1 MLYDKVYNSIIDN
14 SLIKSGQTVICAISG
29 GADSV
34 CLTDVLFGLKDKLN
48 ITVECAHLNH
58 NLRGKESDADE
69 EFVTRFCDERGIK
82 LYKKSVD
89 VVALAKGRSIEE
101 AAREARY
108 TFFDELSQKEN
119 IIIATAHTQNDNIE
133 TFFINLVR
141 GSGTKGLCGIPQ
153 VRGKI
158 IRPLLSIKRCEIT
171 EHLEERRLNHC
182 TDSTNLQT
190 DYLRNFIRLN
200 IIKEFEKRDDIDIY
214 KSVSRAITN
223 LSCDSL
229 VLEDIA
235 NKVNSFEKESL
246 LALDDAILY
255 RAVSKKL
262 EKEFGITLDSVHYE
276 CIKDLLLKQNGAK
289 VQIRGDVFA
298 RIRKNE
304 LEFFRLLQKTS
315 DQKKLEFG
323 ENVFLDTEIL
333 IENTKEIYNTLT
345 KASINC
351 DKIKGNLYVRTRRD
365 GDVFYSARRKC
376 TSSLK
381 KLLSNDKVLPEI
393 RDRLVVVCDENG
405 IIFVEGYGVDKRYI
419 AKKDDK
425 NLICIKIRGKI
436 C

>member
-1 MLYDKVYNSIIDN
+1 ML
-14 SLIKSGQTVICAISG
+14 
-29 GADSV
+29 
-34 CLTDVLFGLKDKLN
+34 
-48 ITVECAHLNH
+48 
-58 NLRGKESDADE
+58 
-69 EFVTRFCDERGIK
+69 
-82 LYKKSVD
+82 
-89 VVALAKGRSIEE
+89 
-101 AAREARY
+101 
-108 TFFDELSQKEN
+108 
-119 IIIATAHTQNDNIE
+119 
-133 TFFINLVR
+133 
-141 GSGTKGLCGIPQ
+141 
-153 VRGKI
+153 
-158 IRPLLSIKRCEIT
+158 
-171 EHLEERRLNHC
+171 
-182 TDSTNLQT
+182 
-190 DYLRNFIRLN
+190 
-200 IIKEFEKRDDIDIY
+200 
-214 KSVSRAITN
+214 
-223 LSCDSL
+223 
-229 VLEDIA
+229 
-235 NKVNSFEKESL
+235 
-246 LALDDAILY
+246 
-255 RAVSKKL
+255 
-262 EKEFGITLDSVHYE
+262 
-276 CIKDLLLKQNGAK
+276 KDLLLKQNGAK

-304 LEFFRLLQKTS
+304 LEFFRFLQKTS